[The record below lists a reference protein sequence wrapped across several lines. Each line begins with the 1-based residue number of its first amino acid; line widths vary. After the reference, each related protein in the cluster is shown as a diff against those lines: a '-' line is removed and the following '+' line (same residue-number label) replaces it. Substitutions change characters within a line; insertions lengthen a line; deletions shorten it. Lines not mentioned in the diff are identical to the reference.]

1 MLAIIRP
8 LSALVTDLAGLF
20 AIRRPVRIAPLP
32 VPRDICAQTVAVIP
46 NVLYNAPH
54 QRFNPVV
61 LAATVGR
68 HTPLSGRHQ
77 PRAGRH
83 TRVRDLF

>member
-8 LSALVTDLAGLF
+8 LSILVSDLVGALTV
-20 AIRRPVRIAPLP
+20 RRPVRIVPLP

-68 HTPLSGRHQ
+68 HTPLGGRHNI
-77 PRAGRH
+77 RH
-83 TRVRDLF
+83 ARVRDLF

>member
-8 LSALVTDLAGLF
+8 LSILVADLVGALTA
-20 AIRRPVRIAPLP
+20 RRPVRVAPLP
-32 VPRDICAQTVAVIP
+32 LPRDIVQTVAVIP

-68 HTPLSGRHQ
+68 HTPLSGRHNV
-77 PRAGRH
+77 RH
-83 TRVRDLF
+83 ARVRNLF